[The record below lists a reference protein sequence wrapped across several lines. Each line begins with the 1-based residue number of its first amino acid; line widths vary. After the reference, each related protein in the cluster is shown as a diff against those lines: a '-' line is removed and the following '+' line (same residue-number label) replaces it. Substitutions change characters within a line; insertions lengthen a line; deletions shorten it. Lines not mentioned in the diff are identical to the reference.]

1 MSLARCLSAGSRCV
15 RDVPLPDSVEPND
28 NLQFPISIL
37 RSVGL
42 GQANDP
48 DEVRTIQQALNRFG
62 PGLGGPDPKLVPDG
76 KVGPKTNAAIVKFQT
91 RQLGFADGRVD
102 PNQKTISRINQL
114 VATVFVTV
122 DPKIIKKIYEN
133 LLPEIRGAVLDA
145 DAALLAA
152 RNAILFGPGP
162 INPGAASVALVNK
175 HFSLDRNPNAARDFE
190 LIRGLFRNMLALV
203 HRNLGNF
210 ELTFIASPG
219 RFDAARVLASGVFA
233 ITFPN
238 GVNLRG
244 SVLKAKAQDGS
255 DIVIPQD
262 KILITAKFRFITRD
276 LQISTLIHE
285 MAHYLGEADGNPDT
299 IDDPP
304 GGNSAP
310 DQIKKLAPKQKPRIA
325 QCYADFAFE
334 AHFKRDPLVL
344 IL

>member
-1 MSLARCLSAGSRCV
+1 MSLPFSLSVGSRCV
-15 RDVPLPDSVEPND
+15 RDIPLPNSVEPND

-42 GQANDP
+42 GQSNKP
-48 DEVRTIQQALNRFG
+48 DEVTTIQQALNRFG
-62 PGLGGPDPKLVPDG
+62 PGQGGPDPKLVPDG
-76 KVGPKTNAAIVKFQT
+76 IVGPKTNAAIVKFQT

-102 PNQKTISRINQL
+102 PNQKTINRINQL

-122 DPKIIKKIYEN
+122 DPKIVKKIYQD
-133 LLPEIRGAVLDA
+133 LLPEISRAVLDA

-152 RNAILFGPGP
+152 RNGILFGPGP
-162 INPGAASVALVNK
+162 INPGATSVALVNK
-175 HFSLDRNPNAARDFE
+175 HFSLDQNPNAVRDFE
-190 LIRGLFRNMLALV
+190 LIRGLFRNMAALV

-210 ELTFIASPG
+210 ETTFIAAPG
-219 RFDAARVLASGVFA
+219 RFDAARVVTSGVLA
-233 ITFPN
+233 IAFSN

-244 SVLKAKAQDGS
+244 AVLKAKAQDGS
-255 DIVIPQD
+255 DVVIPKD
-262 KILITAKFRFITRD
+262 KILIMPKFRFTTRD
-276 LQISTLIHE
+276 VQISTLIHE
-285 MAHYLGEADGNPDT
+285 MAHYLGEADGKPDA

-310 DQIKKLAPKQKPRIA
+310 DQIKQLAPKRKPRIA

-334 AHFKRDPLVL
+334 AHFKRDPLIL